1 LVKLLTSVG
10 FEVRQATQG
19 VEALSLWESWSPHL
33 IWMDLRMPIM
43 DGYTATKRI
52 REHSH
57 GQETVIIAL
66 TASAFEEEREKALMA
81 GCDDFMSKPFQ
92 ERLVFDKLAQYLGV
106 EYIYTVVGKD
116 SPKLFVDS
124 LSPEDLAVMSS
135 QWLEQMYQAAYY
147 VDPEVMNELIKQ
159 IPGSKSTLSR
169 SLIDCINNF
178 KYDQIIE
185 LIQPLLP
192 NPL

>member
-33 IWMDLRMPIM
+33 IWMDLRMPIV

-52 REHSH
+52 REQPH

-66 TASAFEEEREKALMA
+66 TASAFEADREKVLMA
-81 GCDDFMSKPFQ
+81 GFDDFMSKPFQ
-92 ERLVFDKLAQYLGV
+92 ESLVFDALAQHLGV
-106 EYIYTVVGKD
+106 EYIYTVVEKD
-116 SPKLFVDS
+116 SQKLFVDS

-147 VDPEVMNELIKQ
+147 VDPEAMNELIKQ
-159 IPGSKSTLSR
+159 IPASQSTLS
-169 SLIDCINNF
+169 SALIDCVNNF
-178 KYDQIIE
+178 NYDQIME

-192 NPL
+192 NPV

>member
-1 LVKLLTSVG
+1 M
-10 FEVRQATQG
+10 ATQLLN
-19 VEALSLWESWSPHL
+19 ALENTLT
-33 IWMDLRMPIM
+33 D
-43 DGYTATKRI
+43 KR
-52 REHSH
+52 
-57 GQETVIIAL
+57 TVIIAL
-66 TASAFEEEREKALMA
+66 TASVFEEEREKVLMA

-116 SPKLFVDS
+116 SQQLFVDS

-159 IPGSKSTLSR
+159 IPASQSTLS
-169 SLIDCINNF
+169 SALIDCVNNF
-178 KYDQIIE
+178 KYDQIVGVKFD
-185 LIQPLLP
+185 LCSRIQFSYRV
-192 NPL
+192 